1 MRTAQFLPV
10 FGLAL
15 LNAAAAIAAPY
26 NVVSENTSTFPL
38 PLGELR
44 LTDTVVQDGPIALNR
59 FRMHR
64 LRRPNVISRGAV
76 LLLPSLGNNFRGYLT
91 HETGDLTKSFAAV
104 LARAGYEVWGY
115 SPRETGL
122 PPGACGVSIDC
133 SPALDWSIKTV
144 IDDATYIRSRIKN
157 IFPMKD
163 PVIGGLSLGAITA
176 IAVVNEHPK
185 DYAGLLAWEGSPV
198 TADAA
203 VIAHNANFCNQYSAL
218 VSAGV
223 PVDDQ
228 NLPFVKAVA
237 ALAESQPNAPFA
249 IPVPGFPPGL
259 TNNQAFVLIMSTPNP
274 IAPSP
279 RPGFIT
285 AAGDFISGQL
295 FFSDKTR
302 LTTAIASFNNVTAN
316 RVSRDYHCSLA
327 GVETAFTTNLKQ
339 FKEPA
344 MIIKAGQGFGSIM
357 DELPAALGSTSVTF
371 TGINA
376 WAHVDHLGSPAHAL
390 VLETPVLLWLNT
402 VL

>member
-1 MRTAQFLPV
+1 MRFAKLAPYL
-10 FGLAL
+10 GLAL
-15 LNAAAAIAAPY
+15 LNVTIGSAAPY
-26 NVVSENTSTFPL
+26 NVVSENTTTHPL
-38 PLGELR
+38 PIGELR
-44 LTDTVVQDGPIALNR
+44 LTDSVVQDGPIALNR

-64 LRRPNVISRGAV
+64 LRRANVIPRGAV
-76 LLLPSLGNNFRGYLT
+76 LLMPSLGNNFRGYLT
-91 HETGDLTKSFAAV
+91 HESGDLTKSFAAV

-122 PPGACGVSIDC
+122 APGACGVSLDC

-144 IDDATYIRSRIKN
+144 VEDATFIRSRIKN
-157 IFPMKD
+157 IFPGKD

-176 IAVVNEHPK
+176 IAVVNNRPK

-198 TADAA
+198 TSDAA
-203 VIAHNANFCNQYSAL
+203 VIAHNTGFCNQYSAL
-218 VSAGV
+218 VSAGIA
-223 PVDDQ
+223 VDDQ
-228 NLPFVKAVA
+228 NLPFVKTLA
-237 ALAESQPNAPFA
+237 ALAEAQPNAPFA
-249 IPVPGFPPGL
+249 LPVPGFPPGL
-259 TNNQAFVLIMSTPNP
+259 TNNQAFVLVLSTPNP

-279 RPGFIT
+279 RNGFIT
-285 AAGDFISGQL
+285 AAGDFMSGTL

-302 LTTAIASFNNVTAN
+302 LTSAIASFNDVTAN

-327 GVETAFTTNLKQ
+327 GVETAYTANLKQ
-339 FKEPA
+339 FKEPV

-357 DELPAALGSTSVTF
+357 DELPAKLGSTSVTF